1 MSQKKTPKKKVV
13 VTTSKSSPPAKRT
26 TATTRTR
33 RSSRQPAAQP
43 MLFGRQH
50 FIMMGIGIVLI
61 ILGMLLMLGGEMPSP
76 DVWEPDRIYS
86 TRRTVLAPMFILT
99 GLVVEIFAI
108 FKQPKTD
115 TQVSED
121 N

>member
-1 MSQKKTPKKKVV
+1 
-13 VTTSKSSPPAKRT
+13 
-26 TATTRTR
+26 
-33 RSSRQPAAQP
+33 

-50 FIMMGIGIVLI
+50 FLMMGIGIVLI
-61 ILGMLLMLGGEMPSP
+61 ILGLLLMLGGEMPSP
-76 DVWEPDRIYS
+76 DVWEPERIYS
-86 TRRTVLAPMFILT
+86 TRRTVLAPMFILA

-115 TQVSED
+115 PQTGEE